1 MGLFLYIVCVYVEVV
16 RSSQPL
22 VLSKKL
28 VGLFDIS
35 YQNAIR
41 YKLDFNI
48 FLLAYAR
55 LHFLTIK
62 L

>member
-28 VGLFDIS
+28 VGLFDLS

-41 YKLDFNI
+41 YKRDFNI

-55 LHFLTIK
+55 LQFFTIK